1 MRRVLAMSVG
11 VLGLLAVGG
20 CAGEKPAASGPLPDN
35 SLAAMAEVRQPL
47 REETPKPR
55 AVSAADAE
63 RLAEEQARLMQDLTS
78 SGVLGSDGQVRQSAP
93 KRETAPV
100 RTGVVGGAVGGVVGA
115 PLREEPPA
123 APARDEPA
131 PSSGLAA
138 LANEGA
144 TTRES
149 APVAPAPAAPAA
161 VGDRINLYADE
172 LAKALRERSLSSR
185 EPVVDYLALAWL
197 ESIRPGVMGPLDSG
211 PAARQLDPR
220 QARTVGVLRD
230 VAVALV
236 SQPANV
242 SDPERAW
249 SAVEAAAGPVLASRD
264 LKITTAEL
272 CTRVEGFGQY
282 TPLGGRAML
291 AGTSH
296 TMIVYVEVDHFSLR
310 KETGPDGTGR
320 HAVELAQSVEVW
332 QDADR
337 PTLQR
342 RWPETTIVD
351 VSRRERR
358 DFFLTTVIELPPNL
372 SVGAYTL
379 KVSVRDRVK
388 GALAEAV
395 IPFRIV
401 ADAALA
407 DVK

>member
-1 MRRVLAMSVG
+1 MVRVLAVSAV
-11 VLGLLAVGG
+11 VLGGSLGSVLSG
-20 CAGEKPAASGPLPDN
+20 CSAEKPAASGPLPDN

-47 REETPKPR
+47 REEAPKPR
-55 AVSAADAE
+55 GLSAADAE
-63 RLAEEQARLMQDLTS
+63 RLAEEQARIMQDLAS
-78 SGVLGSDGQVRQSAP
+78 SGVVAPDGGVRPAVKP
-93 KRETAPV
+93 APV
-100 RTGVVGGAVGGVVGA
+100 RTGVVGA
-115 PLREEPPA
+115 PLREDPP
-123 APARDEPA
+123 PPREEPA

-138 LANEGA
+138 LAGEQGA
-144 TTRES
+144 ERPES
-149 APVAPAPAAPAA
+149 APTAPAPSVPPA
-161 VGDRINLYADE
+161 VGDRINLHADE
-172 LAKALRERSLSSR
+172 LAKALRERSLTSR
-185 EPVVDYLALAWL
+185 DPVVDYLALAWL

-249 SAVEAAAGPVLASRD
+249 SAVEAAAGPVLSARD

-272 CTRVEGFGQY
+272 CTKVEGFGQY

-310 KETGPDGTGR
+310 KETGPDGMGR